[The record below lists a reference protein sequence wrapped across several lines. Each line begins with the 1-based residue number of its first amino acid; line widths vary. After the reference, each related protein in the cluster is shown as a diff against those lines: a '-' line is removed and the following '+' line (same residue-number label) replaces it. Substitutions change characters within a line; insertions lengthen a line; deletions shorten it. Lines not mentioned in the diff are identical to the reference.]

1 MTEVLEMREIANE
14 INENISIEKIDQL
27 NQNAWDIRRSNL
39 VTSWKFANNTEQISI
54 IKSYDKGLA
63 ESLRTLAYCLWHF
76 GEYPLSLEKSMFAVK
91 LFRLLK
97 DKKGEADALNI
108 IGAVLFMYQGDNESR
123 LKYNQLCLQLRIDS
137 NDTEGIAG
145 SENHI
150 GETYM
155 DMGDFV
161 EADKW
166 FTRCLNNPGA
176 IGQFRALAHH
186 NKGILFFRKKQ
197 YKEAI
202 TSFYKSLHLTDAL
215 NYDLLSVSTH
225 LNIAKVLIE
234 SDVFL
239 DEVDFHL
246 NIALE
251 MSYRKGLK
259 EDLHKIFLAYSEL
272 EEKQGDISK
281 AFKWFKK
288 HNHAHNELF
297 NEVNNRKINNIQ
309 TQFEIEVLR
318 REAEFE
324 RIKHLELEKLIEQ
337 INIQKN
343 EISRKN
349 SEITDSIKYA
359 SRIQHAVLTTFNY
372 IRKNSPVDFFIFY
385 QPKDI
390 VSGDFYWATRKDD
403 KFYVAVCDSTGHGV
417 PGAFMSLLNVSY
429 LHEAINEK
437 NKVEPN
443 LILDYVRKRL
453 IQNLSHEEQQ
463 DGMDGVLLC
472 IDYSKKKIT
481 YAASYNAPII
491 IRNNKIIKLEADKMP
506 IGNGI
511 KTDPFKCYDL
521 EYVKGDMIYLFTD
534 GFADQFGG
542 TKGKKLMNKN
552 LYTLMAETAKMPID
566 QQSQKFKKIFEDWQ
580 GMLEQVDDVTI
591 VGFKIDLKNS
601 LTKNS

>member
-1 MTEVLEMREIANE
+1 MPEVLEIREVENE
-14 INENISIEKIDQL
+14 IISIEKIDEL
-27 NQNAWDIRRSNL
+27 NQNAWEIRRSNI

-54 IKSYDKGLA
+54 LKSYDKGLA
-63 ESLRTLAYCLWHF
+63 ESLRTLSYCLWHF
-76 GEYPLSLEKSMFAVK
+76 GEYPAALEKSMFSVK
-91 LFRLLK
+91 LFRLLN

-123 LKYNQLCLQLRIDS
+123 LKYNQMCLQLRIDS
-137 NDTEGIAG
+137 NDNEGIAG

-155 DMGDFV
+155 DMGNFV

-166 FTRCLNNPGA
+166 FTKCLNNPYA
-176 IGQFRALAHH
+176 IEQFQAWAHH
-186 NKGILFFRKKQ
+186 NKGIIFFRKKK
-197 YKEAI
+197 YNEAVN
-202 TSFYKSLHLTDAL
+202 SFYKCLHLTEAV

-234 SDVFL
+234 SGAFL

-246 NIALE
+246 DIALE
-251 MSYRKGLK
+251 TSNRIGLK
-259 EDLHKIFLAYSEL
+259 EDLHKIFLTYSQL
-272 EEKQGDISK
+272 EEKLGDISK
-281 AFKWFKK
+281 AYKWFKK
-288 HNHAHNELF
+288 YNLAHNELF
-297 NEVNNRKINNIQ
+297 NETNNRKINNIH

-343 EISRKN
+343 EITRKN
-349 SEITDSIKYA
+349 IEITDSIKYA
-359 SRIQHAVLTTFNY
+359 SRIQHAILTTSNY

-403 KFYVAVCDSTGHGV
+403 KFFVAVCDSTGHEV

-437 NKVEPN
+437 NKLEPN
-443 LILDYVRKRL
+443 QILDYVRKRL

-491 IRNNKIIKLEADKMP
+491 IRNNKIIKLESDKMP

-511 KTDPFKCYDL
+511 KTEPFNCYDL
-521 EYVKGDMIYLFTD
+521 EYVKGDMVYLFSD
-534 GFADQFGG
+534 GYADQFGG
-542 TKGKKLMNKN
+542 PKGKKLKYKQ
-552 LYTLMAETAKMPID
+552 LEEILIQVSDEPVD
-566 QQSQKFKKIFEDWQ
+566 VQKQYLKKRFLDWK
-580 GMLEQVDDVTI
+580 GNEEQVDDILVI
-591 VGFKIDLKNS
+591 GIRV
-601 LTKNS
+601 